1 MRVFAVTSPINHKQQ
16 LRLHYFTEG
25 KGLNHFLKAT
35 TLIFGLEAR
44 MNMATKLL
52 LQMVFLRAAFI
63 SASCIDNIAWHH
75 PRDHDITCQWISQ
88 STMQREVYCTENRVH
103 DACPQTCGDCCEDDS
118 RFTFPDANQKSL
130 DCDWLASSTEK
141 DLYCNNDY
149 IGTATPL
156 TVREGCRET
165 CNACFHPVPPLIG
178 FDDDYQEEIMS
189 DDLIVTGIEGTT
201 PIPNPNKAVRAIILV
216 LIIGTVATVF
226 TLLMVYVTKN
236 MKSRDGE
243 VNVEDD
249 EEEMDPRK
257 MVEDIDINNSASN
270 ETIDSSES
278 ESVNSPSSPK
288 PSIVKPVVVKDI
300 REDLRPSSPIRSSTI
315 REMSSRPFTNR
326 INVGNMLDLG
336 RDKGEGEEPVQ
347 LTEKKEPDDDTSE
360 NGALT
365 ILNDLVAVE
374 GVLKR
379 HSSNISDETPQINS
393 SCPLSCFGASAIKKR
408 KIQENAKLWK
418 ELDLP
423 DIENAKA
430 RGAPLSPSSQS
441 QGTDSMALSTD
452 VSVTSSLE
460 GEWIRFDKANGQQL
474 EKTLESYERQEELSF
489 LERQF
494 LSNDE
499 STMYTNFTTDS
510 TNFTG
515 STNFTKDSSTNF
527 SDNTQVEEGEQSR
540 VIINGDI

>member
-1 MRVFAVTSPINHKQQ
+1 M
-16 LRLHYFTEG
+16 
-25 KGLNHFLKAT
+25 
-35 TLIFGLEAR
+35 
-44 MNMATKLL
+44 TKLL
-52 LQMVFLRAAFI
+52 LQMVFLRAALI

-75 PRDHDITCQWISQ
+75 PRDHDVTCQWISQ
-88 STMQREVYCTENRVH
+88 SRMQREVYCTENRVH

-118 RFTFPDANQKSL
+118 RFTFPDANQTSL

-165 CNACFHPVPPLIG
+165 CNACFHPVPPMMG
-178 FDDDYQEEIMS
+178 FDDDYQEEIIS

-201 PIPNPNKAVRAIILV
+201 PIPNPNKAVRAIILI

-226 TLLMVYVTKN
+226 TLLMVYVTKHI
-236 MKSRDGE
+236 KSRDGE
-243 VNVEDD
+243 VNAEGD

-257 MVEDIDINNSASN
+257 MVDDIDINNSTSN
-270 ETIDSSES
+270 ETIDSSECD
-278 ESVNSPSSPK
+278 ESATSPSSPK
-288 PSIVKPVVVKDI
+288 PSIVKPVVVEDSK
-300 REDLRPSSPIRSSTI
+300 EDLRPSSPIRSSTI
-315 REMSSRPFTNR
+315 REMSLRPFTNQ
-326 INVGNMLDLG
+326 INVSNMLDLG
-336 RDKGEGEEPVQ
+336 RDKGKDEEPVR
-347 LTEKKEPDDDTSE
+347 LKEKKEPDETSE

-365 ILNDLVAVE
+365 ILNDLVGVE

-379 HSSNISDETPQINS
+379 QSSNISDATPQINS

-408 KIQENAKLWK
+408 KTEKNVKLWK
-418 ELDLP
+418 ELDVLRGVDVP

-441 QGTDSMALSTD
+441 QGADSMALSTD
-452 VSVTSSLE
+452 VSVTSTLE
-460 GEWIRFDKANGQQL
+460 GEWIGIDKANGQQL

-499 STMYTNFTTDS
+499 STTYTNFTTDF

-515 STNFTKDSSTNF
+515 RSTNLTKDSTSANF
-527 SDNTQVEEGEQSR
+527 SDNTQVEEGEQSH
-540 VIINGDI
+540 VIINGEI